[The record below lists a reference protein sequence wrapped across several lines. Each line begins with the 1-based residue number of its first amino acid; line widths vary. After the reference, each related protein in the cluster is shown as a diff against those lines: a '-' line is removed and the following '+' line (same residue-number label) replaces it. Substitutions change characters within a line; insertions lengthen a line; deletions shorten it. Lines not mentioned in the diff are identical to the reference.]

1 MSLTIQT
8 SFQNIDQHAVHA
20 AANGKKANG
29 AAEGR
34 KNMFVGDTLMA
45 EQNPIEV
52 RRKLAQKRALKV
64 VGDAYAN
71 DRSVESHIDERLS
84 HYDRMS
90 KMRDAASSELKDINA
105 RQKALQE
112 EYHVADDS
120 KEQKDLEL
128 LKREQDMRN
137 NVLGDSLTMEEI
149 RRLDEIHKEPLTEYQ
164 SRSLELNNMAGK
176 AKEDMADAK
185 REMNAA
191 TAAIK
196 SINLERLKADPM
208 RDAQQTA
215 EEIMETASKEIQGM
229 MMDEVKD
236 GIDEKTEEMKEEAKE
251 KAEEKKEK
259 DEIVEERQE
268 AREIEQSRIEGTKEA
283 IDEIRAKQKKGDD
296 PEIAIDELLKLASPT
311 DTAKA
316 VSDSLNEIKNSMKLL
331 EADLKGT
338 TVDEEI

>member
-1 MSLTIQT
+1 MTIRT
-8 SFQNIDQHAVHA
+8 SFQNIEENAVHA
-20 AANGKKANG
+20 LTNGKHAGG
-29 AAEGR
+29 AAGNR
-34 KNMFVGDTLMA
+34 KNMFVGNTLMA
-45 EQNPIEV
+45 EKDPIEV
-52 RRKLAQKRALKV
+52 RRKLAQKKALKI

-71 DRSVESHIDERLS
+71 DCSVESGIDEMHS

-128 LKREQDMRN
+128 LKREQDMKN
-137 NVLGDSLTMEEI
+137 LLPGESLTMEEM
-149 RRLDEIHKEPLTEYQ
+149 RQLEEIHKEPLTEYQ

-176 AKEDMADAK
+176 AKQDMAAAQ
-185 REMNAA
+185 REMNGV

-196 SINLERLKADPM
+196 SINIERLKADPM
-208 RDAQQTA
+208 RDAQNKA
-215 EEIMETASKEIQGM
+215 EDILENASKEIQGM

-236 GIDEKTEEMKEEAKE
+236 DIDEKTEEMKEEAEE

-259 DEIVEERQE
+259 DEIIDDRKE
-268 AREIEQSRIEGTKEA
+268 AREIEQARIEGTKEA
-283 IDEIRAKQKKGDD
+283 IDEIKAKQKKEDS
-296 PEIAIDELLKLASPT
+296 PEIAIDELLKFASPT